1 VRVLSVSGRRIK
13 RLRVIK
19 EEPPPSEDGEN
30 GPK

>member
-19 EEPPPSEDGEN
+19 EEPPPPDSGDN
-30 GPK
+30 GDK